1 MTITT
6 NRRVFI
12 IKAISGAAVVASGPV
27 LAQAGKPPMVD
38 EADATAKSLGY
49 VADATKA
56 DKTKYKQYAAPQAC
70 ANCQLYIGD
79 AKAAAGGCSIFPQ
92 KQVASKGWCSAYIKK
107 AG

>member
-1 MTITT
+1 MSNTL

-12 IKAISGAAVVASGPV
+12 IKAVSGAAVVASGPV
-27 LAQAGKPPMVD
+27 FAQAAKLPMVD

-49 VADATKA
+49 KADATKVDA
-56 DKTKYKQYAAPQAC
+56 KQFTKYAAPQAC
-70 ANCQLYIGD
+70 VNCQLYVGD

-92 KQVASKGWCSAYIKK
+92 KQVAAKGWCSAYIKK